1 MRKYTFIEAVELME
15 QGFKVKMSGW
25 SYPPGSYVVLD
36 NMSNFNGVKM
46 FYVFD
51 SSYPTPR
58 YRDWETDRKS
68 TRLNS
73 SHSAKSR
80 MPSSA

>member
-15 QGFKVKMSGW
+15 QGFKMRMSGW

-36 NMSNFNGVKM
+36 DMSNFTGVKM

-51 SSYPTPR
+51 SSFHTPWR
-58 YRDWETDRKS
+58 EIFLVTYGAMKS
-68 TRLNS
+68 EWGIV
-73 SHSAKSR
+73 K
-80 MPSSA
+80 